1 MRVSDNK
8 SDATPLR
15 PGFERRSHLARIVLL
30 LIALAMIAPTTAAL
44 LADTEPAAQANSGT
58 SPAKPPWLW
67 TIEERIGERVSPA
80 ARETR
85 RGRALRQGSR
95 FASEFAPV
103 DGSREPELFL
113 PVELVTRLALS
124 TGAGRERSREL
135 YRREMVSHGWEFDRF
150 WVELHSAAAPYLS
163 LMEQSGVLQRESRG
177 RADLG
182 HLKPAICAISADL
195 LNTAYEMFGR
205 QEFDEFLYRSVAPGI
220 HMWTADHA
228 DTAEALRE
236 KDRGCR

>member
-1 MRVSDNK
+1 MMMIVS
-8 SDATPLR
+8 AT
-15 PGFERRSHLARIVLL
+15 LASAQAKPQSQSAAAKLL
-30 LIALAMIAPTTAAL
+30 LVALPMNAPTTAAL
-44 LADTEPAAQANSGT
+44 LVDEEPGAQSNSGT
-58 SPAKPPWLW
+58 RAAKPPWLW
-67 TIEERIGERVSPA
+67 TIEERISERVSPA

-85 RGRALRQGSR
+85 RGLALRQGRR

-113 PVELVTRLALS
+113 PVELVTHLALS

-135 YRREMVSHGWEFDRF
+135 YRREIISYGWEFDRF

-182 HLKPAICAISADL
+182 HLKPAICATSADL
-195 LNTAYEMFGR
+195 LDTAYERFGR

-220 HMWTADHA
+220 HKWTADHA
-228 DTAEALRE
+228 DTAEALRK